1 MTDRPT
7 PEQIINELLSTR
19 GRAVVVGRRIGQALV
34 KELAEHG
41 YVVIHKSDLRARIDA
56 IIRATIDWRSGEGD
70 ETLGDLRKP
79 WPDFDAI
86 IAAAEQGETP

>member
-1 MTDRPT
+1 MSDRPA
-7 PEQIINELLSTR
+7 PEQIINKQMLS
-19 GRAVVVGRRIGQALV
+19 GRIGQALV

-86 IAAAEQGETP
+86 HAAAEQETP